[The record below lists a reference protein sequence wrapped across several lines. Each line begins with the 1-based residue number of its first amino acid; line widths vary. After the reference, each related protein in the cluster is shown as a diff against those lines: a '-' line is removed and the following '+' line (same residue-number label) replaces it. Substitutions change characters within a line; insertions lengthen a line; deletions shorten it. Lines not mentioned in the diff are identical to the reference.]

1 MIKYL
6 ISVLILISG
15 ALYFMYFWAG
25 VPAVYKSETLSQ
37 KTPHFFGDSARSLA
51 NIYLKVF
58 YFVPKN
64 RKERVAQNW
73 KEALEENLN
82 KLISFHNLQFGGASR
97 MKYEIYPEIIFGEE
111 DGAAYDTDVTQHG
124 NPEALKRITEEIKN
138 RGFGGNAVTLIMYE
152 GVGASGADGA
162 VLVSRVF
169 LADPRY
175 KNIGATILAHEFYHA
190 LGLPDEYDSDTAV
203 AFSDD
208 IMGLGRERPI
218 EKTYIKKE
226 LLNQMGI

>member
-6 ISVLILISG
+6 ISVLILISV
-15 ALYFMYFWAG
+15 ALSFMYFWVG
-25 VPAVYKSETLSQ
+25 VPAVYKSEALPR
-37 KTPHFFGDSARSLA
+37 KIPHFFGDPTRSLA

-82 KLISFHNLQFGGASR
+82 KLISFHNLQFGGMSR
-97 MKYEIYPEIIFGEE
+97 VKYEIYPEIIFGEE
-111 DGAAYDTDVTQHG
+111 DGVIYDTDVTQHG
-124 NPEALKRITEEIKN
+124 NPEALNRITEEIKN

-162 VLVSRVF
+162 ALVSRVF

-175 KNIGATILAHEFYHA
+175 KDIGATILAHEFYHA